1 MRRGVKS
8 GIKKEKIIML
18 ATATFA
24 LTAMT
29 MTGVYVNNR
38 HNQNNQDGYTVD
50 LSSLDDETSR
60 QISEIEEQINKQV
73 AELNEDDLDVEV
85 QYEETNAGDVWLP
98 REDISQLREDR
109 ISKVGTEPITEADAE
124 RELEMLDPG
133 MDVLDMA
140 NKIVEDDTTEIA
152 SMPENVKDKALSF
165 DAETGLAWPITGRVI
180 LNYSMD
186 KAVYFET
193 LNQYRYNPSM
203 VIEAVVGEPITAAA
217 DGKVISIRD
226 DVETGGTLRC
236 DLGDGYEL
244 IYGQLENFTV
254 SEGDYVT
261 RGQIIGYVASPSIF
275 YTKEGS
281 NVYFEL
287 LKDGEPV
294 NPLELLK

>member
-85 QYEETNAGDVWLP
+85 QYEETNAGDVWIP

-152 SMPENVKDKALSF
+152 SMPENVKDMALSF
-165 DAETGLAWPITGRVI
+165 DAENGLAWPITGRVI

>member
-85 QYEETNAGDVWLP
+85 QYEETNAEDVWLP

-109 ISKVGTEPITEADAE
+109 ISKVGAEPITEADAE

-152 SMPENVKDKALSF
+152 SMPENVNDKALSF
-165 DAETGLAWPITGRVI
+165 DAEVGLAWPITGRVI